1 MPKPL
6 PKRKKEKIPESGI
19 RKFRSKQMIDFNS
32 VSKNYGKQ
40 DILNNVSFR
49 INPGEHVGVVGPN
62 GTGKTTMFQILCG
75 EISPDKGEVIVPKK
89 ARLGYL
95 RQQLDSFDPA
105 EKLIDYVCTADGVLG
120 KMLQEIE
127 ELEKR
132 LGAGENT
139 PALLQNLGK
148 LQSAFEAGGGYDLK
162 HKGASALAG
171 LGFQEKD
178 MMRPMGDFS
187 GGWQMRACMAK
198 TLLAEPDILLLDEPS
213 NYLDTP
219 AVEWLRKRLKGYT
232 GTLLMISH
240 DRFLLNALTQVT
252 LEVDSGNVTRYP
264 GNYSYYIRERAERRR
279 HALAAQEN
287 IDRERERL
295 ERNINRFRAKA
306 TKAAQVQ
313 SWIKM
318 LDKMEDTDLPQEL
331 HFKGTIRIPEPP
343 HSGSEMVH
351 LEDVSFSY
359 DGKNTIFSGVNL
371 SLQRGDKVGIIG
383 YNGMGKT
390 TLLKVIAGR
399 LQPVTGSRELGHKVI
414 CGYQAQEFAELL
426 TPEMSVYDI
435 VKEACGGTVP
445 SQRIREILGS
455 FGFSGE
461 NAEKRCAVLSGGEK
475 IRLCF
480 ARIFVNPPNLLILDE
495 PTTHLDI
502 AAREALQQAIN
513 DFTGTVCLVSH
524 DIEFIR
530 GTVKTIVE
538 MRPGSIRLH
547 YGNYDYFM
555 ERLAAEQSQNAAM
568 EKSAAGT
575 SVSAESKKDQRRERA
590 QKRQEMSKE
599 KKRLETE
606 TARLEKKIMDCEAE
620 KETLMEQWLTP
631 KQDAAFDFGANQKRL
646 AELECDIA
654 EATEKWEKVAAELEE
669 FMVRY
674 NAIHEE

>member
-1 MPKPL
+1 
-6 PKRKKEKIPESGI
+6 
-19 RKFRSKQMIDFNS
+19 MIDFNAI
-32 VSKNYGKQ
+32 SKSYGKQ
-40 DILNNVSFR
+40 DIFNNVTFR

-75 EISPDKGEVIVPKK
+75 EISPDKGEVVIPKK

-105 EKLIDYVCTADGVLG
+105 EKLIDYVCAADGVLG
-120 KMLQEIE
+120 QMVREIE
-127 ELEKR
+127 ALEKR
-132 LGAGENT
+132 LSSGENT
-139 PALLQNLGK
+139 PSLLQELGK
-148 LQSAFEAGGGYDLK
+148 LQSAFEAQGGYDLK

-171 LGFQEKD
+171 LGFRESD
-178 MMRPMGDFS
+178 MERPMGDFS
-187 GGWQMRACMAK
+187 GGWQMRGCMAK

-219 AVEWLRKRLKGYT
+219 AVEWLRKRLKGYA

-264 GNYSYYIRERAERRR
+264 GNYSYYIKERAERRR

-318 LDKMEDTDLPQEL
+318 LDKMEDTDLPREL
-331 HFKGTIRIPEPP
+331 HFKGTIRIPDPP
-343 HSGSEMVH
+343 HSGSEMVR
-351 LEDVSFSY
+351 LENAAFSY
-359 DGKNTIFSGVNL
+359 DGKTTVFSGVNL

-390 TLLKVIAGR
+390 TLLKLIAGR
-399 LQPVTGSRELGHKVI
+399 LAPTEGERQLGHKVI

-426 TPEMSVYDI
+426 TPEMSVFDI
-435 VKEACGGTVP
+435 VKEACNGSVP

-461 NAEKRCAVLSGGEK
+461 SAEKRCAVLSGGEK

-555 ERLAAEQSQNAAM
+555 ERITAEQSQNAAV
-568 EKSAAGT
+568 EKSSNAPAAT
-575 SVSAESKKDQRRERA
+575 QSQKDLRRERA

-620 KETLMEQWLTP
+620 KEALMEQWLTP
-631 KQDAAFDFGANQKRL
+631 KQDASFDFGANQKRL

-654 EATEKWEKVAAELEE
+654 SATEAWEKVAAQLEE

-674 NAIHEE
+674 NAIHED